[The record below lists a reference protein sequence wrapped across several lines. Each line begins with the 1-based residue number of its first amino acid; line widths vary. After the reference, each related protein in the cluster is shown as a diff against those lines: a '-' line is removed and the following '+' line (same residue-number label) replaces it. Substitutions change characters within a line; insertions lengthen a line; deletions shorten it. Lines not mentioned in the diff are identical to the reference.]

1 MKPLQLIT
9 DDGYSVAATLFEPE
23 VSYQKFLLINS
34 ATGVR
39 QQVYYA
45 FARYFAEQGFT
56 VLTYDYRGVGLSK
69 PDKLKGFKAN
79 MRQWGTLDFKAA
91 TTFMQK
97 HYAQYSCFAVG
108 HSVGGLI
115 MGMNPDAVQFRR
127 LVFFGAQKA
136 YAAHLNFKI
145 MMLGFMGFGVM
156 QPVLS
161 GLAGYFPAQWFGLGE
176 SLPAGAGRDW
186 RTLIVHPQSTN
197 KLLQK
202 LPEHYAALLT
212 QEVLVIR
219 AEDDSW
225 LTGKA
230 VRKMMEET
238 FPHMKPEY
246 RLLKTEDS
254 PQHQIGHI
262 NFFRSYN
269 RNLWQQVLDYFS

>member
-1 MKPLQLIT
+1 MKSLKLIT
-9 DDGYSVAATLFEPE
+9 DDGFSIAATLFEPE
-23 VSYQKFLLINS
+23 VSSQKFLLINS

-69 PDKLKGFKAN
+69 PDTLKGFKAN

-97 HYAQYSCFAVG
+97 HYAQYSCFAIG

-145 MMLGFMGFGVM
+145 MMLGFMGFGVL

-161 GLAGYFPAQWFGLGE
+161 GLAGYFPAHWFGLGE

-197 KLLQK
+197 QLLHK

-212 QEVLVIR
+212 QDVLVIR

-225 LTGKA
+225 LTAKA

-238 FPHMKPEY
+238 FPRMKPEY
-246 RLLKTEDS
+246 RLLKPEDS
-254 PQHQIGHI
+254 PQNQIGHI
-262 NFFRSYN
+262 NFFRSFN
-269 RNLWQQVLDYFS
+269 QNLWQQVLDYFS